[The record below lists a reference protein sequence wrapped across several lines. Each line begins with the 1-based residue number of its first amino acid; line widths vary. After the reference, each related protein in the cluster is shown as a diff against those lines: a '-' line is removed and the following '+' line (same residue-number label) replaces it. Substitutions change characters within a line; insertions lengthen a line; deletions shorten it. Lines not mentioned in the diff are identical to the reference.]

1 MAAYRHEVLVAFW
14 MSIHLMQLDCAQK
27 ILTLDKMLEQIV
39 KNLRKNGA
47 YILERYRKKEEEERR
62 KLLMRGVNIAATN
75 KERDIPA
82 SDSFNSQEINSN
94 EKRKS
99 KMVNLTQRSSSN
111 EGSLKKKQKLTGT
124 IDT

>member
-1 MAAYRHEVLVAFW
+1 
-14 MSIHLMQLDCAQK
+14 
-27 ILTLDKMLEQIV
+27 MLEQIV